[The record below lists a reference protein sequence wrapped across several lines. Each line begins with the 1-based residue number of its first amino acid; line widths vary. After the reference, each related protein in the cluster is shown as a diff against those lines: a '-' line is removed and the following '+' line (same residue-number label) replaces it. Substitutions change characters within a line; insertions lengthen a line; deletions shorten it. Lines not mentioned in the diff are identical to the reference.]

1 MSSVLR
7 RLRRFREWLILT
19 NLGAVILAAG
29 LAAYFLFGL
38 PRADYAVQI
47 VAAVA
52 IALVA
57 GALIVVIVGAVLTHF
72 AVKPAIEDTSPI
84 YFEAVSG
91 FATALTLPA
100 RRWFPLLEVEWTW
113 ETPEEVTVTSAQV
126 EGLRLENV
134 ESASRTHASR
144 IRRRF
149 VIEDGFG
156 LARIVLRREE
166 AREVTV
172 VPWIGQ
178 LARSPLLR
186 SLASGDDRPHPRGA
200 LEGDRVDM
208 RRYVAGDPLRLAL
221 WKVYAR
227 TRVLMVRT
235 PERAIAPAVRVAAYL
250 VAARGDEAPA
260 AGARVAVESGLL
272 GERWVFGA
280 DGGRHRLV
288 STREE
293 ALEQIVESR
302 AVRDDAEIGQG
313 GGLVPFLAAASED
326 EPARAVVFVPAVA
339 GAWVD
344 RVAAAVARHPGH
356 TSVVIVA
363 DGVVQELAKRP
374 AIDRL
379 VRVPEETDPAEENVA
394 TAEEIASIAMRLA
407 RAGAEVGAVNRVTGR
422 TIPLGL
428 GTMASTMERSVA

>member
-7 RLRRFREWLILT
+7 RLRRFREWLVLT
-19 NLGAVILAAG
+19 NLGAVILAVA
-29 LAAYFLFGL
+29 LVAYFLFGL

-52 IALVA
+52 IALVV
-57 GALIVVIVGAVLTHF
+57 GALIVVVVGALLTHL
-72 AVKPAIEDTSPI
+72 ALKPSGEEAPPI

-91 FATALTLPA
+91 FATALSLPA

-113 ETPEEVTVTSAQV
+113 ETPEGVTVTSAQV
-126 EGLRLENV
+126 EGTRMENV
-134 ESASRTHASR
+134 ESASRTHARR

-166 AREVTV
+166 AREITV
-172 VPWIGQ
+172 VPWVGQ
-178 LARSPLLR
+178 LNRSPLLR

-208 RRYVAGDPLRLAL
+208 RRYVPGDPLRLAL

-235 PERAIAPAVRVAAYL
+235 PERAIAPAIRVAAYL

-260 AGARVAVESGLL
+260 AAARVAVEGGLL

-280 DGGRHRLV
+280 DGGERLAEN
-288 STREE
+288 RDE
-293 ALEQIVESR
+293 ALAQIVDSR
-302 AVRDDAEIGQG
+302 RLRDDEALGNG
-313 GGLVPFLAAASED
+313 GGLVPFLAAASES
-326 EPARAVVFVPAVA
+326 EPARAVIFVPAIG
-339 GAWVD
+339 GAWVEQ
-344 RVAAAVARHPGH
+344 VAAAVARHPGH

-363 DGVVQELAKRP
+363 DGVLDGAKPRP
-374 AIDRL
+374 VLDRI
-379 VRVPEETDPAEENVA
+379 VRVPDDPDPSEENVA
-394 TAEEIASIAMRLA
+394 TAEGIASIALRLA
-407 RAGAEVGAVNRVTGR
+407 RAGAEVGALNRVTGR

-428 GTMASTMERSVA
+428 GTMAAAERSVA

>member
-7 RLRRFREWLILT
+7 GLRRFREWLVLT
-19 NLGAVILAAG
+19 NLGVVILAAG
-29 LAAYFLFGL
+29 LVAYFFFGL

-57 GALIVVIVGAVLTHF
+57 GAFLVVVVGALLTHL
-72 AVKPAIEDTSPI
+72 ALKREPVEAPPL

-91 FATALTLPA
+91 FATALAMPA
-100 RRWFPLLEVEWTW
+100 RRWFPLLEVEWVW
-113 ETPEEVTVTSAQV
+113 ETPEAMTVTSARV
-126 EGLRLENV
+126 EGTILENV
-134 ESASRTHASR
+134 ESPARTHAKQ

-172 VPWIGQ
+172 VPWVGA
-178 LARSPLLR
+178 LSRSPLLR

-208 RRYVAGDPLRLAL
+208 RRYVPGDPLRLAL

-260 AGARVAVESGLL
+260 AAARVAVEGGLL

-280 DGGRHRLV
+280 DGGERLA

-293 ALEQIVESR
+293 ALAQIVDSR
-302 AVRDDAEIGQG
+302 RYSNDAELGQG
-313 GGLVPFLAAASED
+313 GGLTHFLAAASED
-326 EPARAVVFVPAVA
+326 EPARAVLFVPAVG

-344 RVAAAVARHPGH
+344 TVSAAIARHPAH
-356 TSVVIVA
+356 TSVVLVA
-363 DGVVQELAKRP
+363 DGV
-374 AIDRL
+374 IDEPTKTPVAERVL
-379 VRVPEETDPAEENVA
+379 RVPEDPDPSEENVA
-394 TAEEIASIAMRLA
+394 NAAEIGSIAKRLA

-428 GTMASTMERSVA
+428 GQAMERHVA